1 MILEQARVIERT
13 LQALGIPARVTD
25 AVYMPGYVRFAV
37 VTAADTGSDV
47 SKPLALAL
55 GTSVRTWR
63 GAGLLLVEVQ
73 R

>member
-1 MILEQARVIERT
+1 MILQQVEVIEMALR
-13 LQALGIPARVTD
+13 ALGIPARVVD
-25 AVYMPGYVRFAV
+25 VVCAPGRVRFAV
-37 VTAADTGSDV
+37 VAASTGGDV

-63 GAGLLLVEVQ
+63 DAGVLQVEVQ